1 MKENFKT
8 MAITKTGIAKNLVDM
23 TKEMGL
29 ATSNTEAQKVAEAF
43 VDATF
48 ASIVK
53 IVGEGQSVTIKDFGL
68 FKRKVRKAR
77 TVKNPNTG
85 EDINVPEKTVI
96 GFTSKHEF

>member
-1 MKENFKT
+1 

-29 ATSNTEAQKVAEAF
+29 ASSNTEAQKVAEAF
-43 VDATF
+43 VNATF
-48 ASIVK
+48 ASVADTLK
-53 IVGEGQSVTIKDFGL
+53 EGQSVSVKDFGI

>member
-29 ATSNTEAQKVAEAF
+29 ASSSAEAQKVAEAF
-43 VDATF
+43 VNATF
-48 ASIVK
+48 ASIVDTLK
-53 IVGEGQSVTIKDFGL
+53 EGQSVSVKDFGI

-85 EDINVPEKTVI
+85 DDINVPEKTVI

>member
-1 MKENFKT
+1 

-29 ATSNTEAQKVAEAF
+29 ASSNTEAQKVAEAF
-43 VDATF
+43 VNATF
-48 ASIVK
+48 ASVVDTLK
-53 IVGEGQSVTIKDFGL
+53 EGQSVSVKDFGI